1 MAYQN
6 GPKIIANGLVLCLD
20 AGNPKSYPGSGTAW
34 TDLSRNGNNG
44 TLTNGPTF
52 SSDVKGNIVFDGT
65 NDYAILANPSIMSGN
80 QVSFCVWSKNLNS
93 DSAGSII
100 WLENA
105 SGYRI
110 FQVHLPFFGLVIFD
124 AGNGTSFDSYD
135 RAMVEDQITMNWQY
149 WGFTKNVTLGTMKIY
164 LNGALIHTETGT
176 TLPIATP
183 TVGYIGV
190 NTSGGYQN
198 CSVALMKF
206 YNRELSPAEI
216 LQNYNATKGRFKL

>member
-1 MAYQN
+1 
-6 GPKIIANGLVLCLD
+6 
-20 AGNPKSYPGSGTAW
+20 
-34 TDLSRNGNNG
+34 
-44 TLTNGPTF
+44 
-52 SSDVKGNIVFDGT
+52 
-65 NDYAILANPSIMSGN
+65 
-80 QVSFCVWSKNLNS
+80 
-93 DSAGSII
+93 
-100 WLENA
+100 
-105 SGYRI
+105 
-110 FQVHLPFFGLVIFD
+110 
-124 AGNGTSFDSYD
+124 
-135 RAMVEDQITMNWQY
+135 MVEDQITMNWQY

>member
-1 MAYQN
+1 MSTNYS
-6 GPKIIANGLVLCLD
+6 PKIVTSGLVLCLD
-20 AGNPKSYPGSGTAW
+20 AGNSKSYVSGSTTW
-34 TDLSRNGNNG
+34 FDLSRNNNTG
-44 TLTNGPTF
+44 SLINGPTF
-52 SSDVKGNIVFDGT
+52 SSVNGGSIVFDGT

-93 DSAGSII
+93 DSVGSII

-124 AGNGTSFDSYD
+124 AGNGVGYDSYD
-135 RAMVEDQITMNWQY
+135 RIMVEDRITMDWQY
-149 WGFTKNVTLGTMKIY
+149 WGFTKNVTLGTMKVY
-164 LNGALIHTETGT
+164 LNGVLIQTETGT

-183 TVGYIGV
+183 TVGYIGL
-190 NTSGGYQN
+190 NTGGGYQN

-206 YNRELSPAEI
+206 YTKELSATEM
-216 LQNYNATKGRFKL
+216 LQNYNATKRRFGL